1 MFIDEELRD
10 LQRATRRF
18 VDDELIPNEA
28 AAVDGEPLPVELDER
43 IRRRLMELGLWALG
57 VPEEHGGGGAGAL
70 TQLVVTEELSRSLL
84 GLQIAGRTGHP
95 LPLLYGGT
103 PEQQERYLAPVVRGE
118 RLGAFALTEP
128 TGGADPAGNMRTRA
142 RSVDGGWSINGRKC
156 FISLGD
162 VADHFIVFAVTD
174 PDAGARGVTAFL
186 VDADTPG
193 FSVVRRIPTMGT
205 TAPAELDFTDCVVP
219 DGCVLGEVGGGFALA
234 QHALAGARLEIGAR
248 AIGGCDR
255 LIDMAVGYTRERESF
270 GQPLVA
276 HQGVQW
282 MLADCAIDLDATRWM
297 AYAAA
302 ARVDA
307 GEDARVQVSMVKV
320 FASEALGRVAD
331 RVLQLFG
338 GWGYAKGLAV
348 ERFYRE
354 ARMWRIVDGP
364 SEIHRT
370 VIARGLGRDGI
381 AALRPV

>member
-1 MFIDEELRD
+1 VFTDEELRD

-18 VDDELIPNEA
+18 VDDELIPAEA
-28 AAVDGEPLPVELDER
+28 DLVEGEPLPAELDQR

-57 VPEEHGGGGAGAL
+57 VPEEHGGGGAGLL

-95 LPLLYGGT
+95 LPLLYDGT

-142 RSVDGGWSINGRKC
+142 RPVDGGWAIDGRKC

-162 VADHFIVFAVTD
+162 IADHFIVFAVTD
-174 PDAGARGVTAFL
+174 PDAVARGVTAFL

-193 FSVVRRIPTMGT
+193 FSVVRRIPTMGST
-205 TAPAELDFTDCVVP
+205 VPAELDFTDCVVP
-219 DGCVLGEVGGGFALA
+219 GSSVLGDVGGGFALA
-234 QHALAGARLEIGAR
+234 QRALAGARLEIGAR

-255 LIDMAVGYTRERESF
+255 LIGLAVDYTRERESF
-270 GQPLVA
+270 GMPLVA

-282 MLADCAIDLDATRWM
+282 MLADCAVDLDATRWM

-302 ARVDA
+302 ARADA
-307 GEDARVQVSMVKV
+307 GEDVRLQVSMVKV
-320 FASEALGRVAD
+320 FASEAFGRVAD

-338 GWGYAKGLAV
+338 GWGYAKGLV
-348 ERFYRE
+348 IERFYRE

-364 SEIHRT
+364 NEIHRT
-370 VIARGLGRDGI
+370 IIARGLGRDGV
-381 AALRPV
+381 AAFRPA